1 MSSYFAAAAAAVWGG
16 ASSEAAP
23 TAAHINPKH
32 ATKEEVDSR
41 IDALAAALAS
51 TDTATLLRKG
61 GEPGLLPSAA
71 GTIDRATLSR
81 WLKAEKLDVA
91 SAASRLEKHAHW
103 RADYVSCLWSWRG
116 AGQGKRKR
124 EREKCWV
131 GILASKRSAPSRF
144 FLTLNSHLSPSFSR
158 SISNLGADGTYRA
171 GEGVY
176 GDGECMGLEGG
187 KGGGRQIGLFK
198 LELDVGCFFSDGR
211 LSFASAAALDLLLF
225 SFRIL
230 LPLLFPSTAP
240 PPNNSP
246 NSPRSPRSSPT
257 TRSSSNPGR
266 TPRGGPSSSSP
277 CESTTRTATRP
288 RSRG

>member
-124 EREKCWV
+124 EREREMPGGNSGVKTFGTV
-131 GILASKRSAPSRF
+131 EVLSHPQFSPFSIILS
-144 FLTLNSHLSPSFSR
+144 LH
-158 SISNLGADGTYRA
+158 
-171 GEGVY
+171 
-176 GDGECMGLEGG
+176 
-187 KGGGRQIGLFK
+187 
-198 LELDVGCFFSDGR
+198 
-211 LSFASAAALDLLLF
+211 
-225 SFRIL
+225 
-230 LPLLFPSTAP
+230 FPI
-240 PPNNSP
+240 
-246 NSPRSPRSSPT
+246 
-257 TRSSSNPGR
+257 
-266 TPRGGPSSSSP
+266 
-277 CESTTRTATRP
+277 
-288 RSRG
+288 

>member
-124 EREKCWV
+124 ERERNAGWEFWRQNV
-131 GILASKRSAPSRF
+131 RHRRGSF
-144 FLTLNSHLSPSFSR
+144 SPS
-158 SISNLGADGTYRA
+158 
-171 GEGVY
+171 
-176 GDGECMGLEGG
+176 
-187 KGGGRQIGLFK
+187 
-198 LELDVGCFFSDGR
+198 
-211 LSFASAAALDLLLF
+211 
-225 SFRIL
+225 IL
-230 LPLLFPSTAP
+230 TFLHHSLARFPI
-240 PPNNSP
+240 
-246 NSPRSPRSSPT
+246 
-257 TRSSSNPGR
+257 
-266 TPRGGPSSSSP
+266 
-277 CESTTRTATRP
+277 
-288 RSRG
+288 

>member
-1 MSSYFAAAAAAVWGG
+1 MELERGG
-16 ASSEAAP
+16 TRE
-23 TAAHINPKH
+23 
-32 ATKEEVDSR
+32 KEE
-41 IDALAAALAS
+41 
-51 TDTATLLRKG
+51 
-61 GEPGLLPSAA
+61 
-71 GTIDRATLSR
+71 
-81 WLKAEKLDVA
+81 
-91 SAASRLEKHAHW
+91 
-103 RADYVSCLWSWRG
+103 
-116 AGQGKRKR
+116 R